1 MLTKH
6 TCVFEGLW
14 FFQRLAAKV
23 NFLLADLC
31 SSPLL
36 ENTCQAPVEPTGG
49 QLKRPNIHGC
59 RKLTVYSMSY
69 IPVRIFVMGSK

>member
-23 NFLLADLC
+23 NILLADLC
-31 SSPLL
+31 SFPLL

-49 QLKRPNIHGC
+49 QLKRPNI
-59 RKLTVYSMSY
+59 KLTVYSMSY
-69 IPVRIFVMGSK
+69 IPVCILLWGAN